1 MAIRIPQMVVTW
13 LAALLLAGPTLVRAE
28 EPKPPPFAPGETL
41 TYDVTWSVFRAGEVV
56 ATLRKASDG
65 PSDGYE
71 VETTAHSKG
80 FVSLLFK
87 VQNQFISL
95 FDPETVCSRQIS
107 KKVNE
112 GRRRRD
118 IRIVFDAPRQLAVLD
133 ERDLADPNAPPRHA
147 ENEIPACVQDVVSA
161 FYLVRKQPLEV
172 GQKLAMSVN
181 DGSKT
186 REVTTEVQTRERIET
201 PLGSRMAFRLEP
213 KVFGALYKRKGRM
226 LVWFSDDGQRLPLKI
241 KAMISVG
248 AVTGTLKSVTWD
260 AALAHPSKP

>member
-87 VQNQFISL
+87 VENKFISL

-118 IRIVFDAPRQLAVLD
+118 IRYLARADRLGVE
-133 ERDLADPNAPPRHA
+133 ERD
-147 ENEIPACVQDVVSA
+147 E
-161 FYLVRKQPLEV
+161 LVLH
-172 GQKLAMSVN
+172 L
-181 DGSKT
+181 
-186 REVTTEVQTRERIET
+186 
-201 PLGSRMAFRLEP
+201 
-213 KVFGALYKRKGRM
+213 
-226 LVWFSDDGQRLPLKI
+226 
-241 KAMISVG
+241 
-248 AVTGTLKSVTWD
+248 
-260 AALAHPSKP
+260 